1 MNILLTAIGK
11 RIQLIKHLKRNWE
24 IIGTDAEELIAG
36 KNFVDSF
43 YNISKYSEKG
53 YIQKLLHICEKEKVD
68 FLIPLYEKEFVTLC
82 NSREDFFKIGTQL
95 ILSSKKIIEICNDKW
110 KSYKFFKDNNIDTPL
125 SYSKEE
131 LEHILKENKNIN
143 FPLIIKPLDGM
154 GSDGVFK
161 INNLKELL
169 FFKDYVENP
178 IIQEF
183 VEGKEYTIDVL
194 CDLNGNVI
202 SIVPRLRIEVRSGEV
217 VKSRT
222 EKHDKI
228 IKATFSL
235 CEKLRE
241 YGNIRGPLTIQCII
255 TKHEEVKFIEINPR
269 FGGGVPLTFKAG
281 VDYGEYFI
289 KMRKGEKIEPIIGEF
304 KEITMI
310 RYDEAVFM

>member
-24 IIGTDAEELIAG
+24 VIGTDADELIAG

-43 YNISKYSEKG
+43 YNIPKYNEKG
-53 YIQKLLHICEKEKVD
+53 YIQKLLRICEKEKVD
-68 FLIPLYEKEFVTLC
+68 FLVPLYEKEFITLC

-110 KSYKFFKDNNIDTPL
+110 KSYKFFKDNNIDIPL

-154 GSDGVFK
+154 GSNGVFK

-169 FFKDYVENP
+169 FFKDYVKNP

-194 CDLNGNVI
+194 CDLNSNII
-202 SIVPRLRIEVRSGEV
+202 SIVPRLRMEVRSGEV

-222 EKHDKI
+222 EKHEKI
-228 IKATFSL
+228 IKSTFSL

-241 YGNIRGPLTIQCII
+241 CGNIRGPLTIQCII
-255 TKHEEVKFIEINPR
+255 TKYGQIKFIEINPR

-289 KMRKGEKIEPIIGEF
+289 KMRKS
-304 KEITMI
+304 
-310 RYDEAVFM
+310 